1 MIRYFQSLSGRL
13 MAFAMA
19 LPLVGALLPWH
30 GAHAGPGALPLIGGL
45 ALAFVACGLGFEE
58 HRTAAMTA
66 MFALPGAVFAYLG
79 VVMLLV
85 PLAHGLVYVMAFA
98 ALVLLVVALRPSLP
112 ASGGTR
118 SHTFRPRSV

>member
-1 MIRYFQSLSGRL
+1 MIRYFQSLPGRL
-13 MAFAMA
+13 LAFAMA

-45 ALAFVACGLGFEE
+45 ALAFVACGLSLEK
-58 HRTAAMTA
+58 HTSAALMT

-85 PLAHGLVYVMAFA
+85 PLAHGLTYVMAGA
-98 ALVLLVVALRPSLP
+98 SLILIAIALRPSLP
-112 ASGGTR
+112 VGRDR
-118 SHTFRPRSV
+118 SHTLRPHRV